1 MVMSAQA
8 RDNFEALRFVSECL
22 AEGDLQTLLALG
34 FELEDLRAMEQ
45 MTLADL
51 RVLSAFP
58 GTYLRRVADV
68 AMFRRAR
75 SRAETERTRAAQLD
89 RLIAQEAPY
98 ALVHELFGTSGA
110 EYAARRRLLGVVE
123 GVGRPAQADE
133 ATERRVWTALCGMRE
148 TLLAPLSAEEWIA
161 LQDRT
166 GESFRILWVLVSRW
180 STSGGPPLRHAWRED
195 AALGTQAPGRA
206 RRASL

>member
-8 RDNFEALRFVSECL
+8 RDNFEALRFVAECL

-34 FELEDLRAMEQ
+34 FEIEDLRAMEQ

-75 SRAETERTRAAQLD
+75 SRAETERTLAAQLD
-89 RLIAQEAPY
+89 TLIAQEAPY
-98 ALVHELFGTSGA
+98 ALVHELFGTSGG
-110 EYAARRRLLGVVE
+110 EYAARRRLLGVIE
-123 GVGRPAQADE
+123 GVGRPAQAAE
-133 ATERRVWTALCGMRE
+133 ATERRVWTALRGLRE
-148 TLLAPLSAEEWIA
+148 TLLPPLSAEEWLE
-161 LQDRT
+161 LQART

-180 STSGGPPLRHAWRED
+180 SASGSPPPCSAWRED
-195 AALGTQAPGRA
+195 AGAPAAPLSRS
-206 RRASL
+206 RRASR